1 MHHRVAVHLH
11 HVEQAL
17 FLNRGKLAVLTEAGI
32 VDQQIDLNS
41 FFFGE
46 CKNPFRGEEQH
57 LYFLVTAKRS
67 TRRPPSCLIRSVRR
81 RAQTNSAA
89 NNPSPRKIESI
100 PGPGLTNITPPAS
113 SKVNPAM
120 MRKTRRPAQPCAES

>member
-1 MHHRVAVHLH
+1 MHHRVAVYLH

-46 CKNPFRGEEQH
+46 CKNPFRGVRIGEVRGDNLSADLVGRGKCARQ
-57 LYFLVTAKRS
+57 FLEPVLPPRGQDQLRSAK
-67 TRRPPSCLIRSVRR
+67 
-81 RAQTNSAA
+81 
-89 NNPSPRKIESI
+89 
-100 PGPGLTNITPPAS
+100 G
-113 SKVNPAM
+113 
-120 MRKTRRPAQPCAES
+120 